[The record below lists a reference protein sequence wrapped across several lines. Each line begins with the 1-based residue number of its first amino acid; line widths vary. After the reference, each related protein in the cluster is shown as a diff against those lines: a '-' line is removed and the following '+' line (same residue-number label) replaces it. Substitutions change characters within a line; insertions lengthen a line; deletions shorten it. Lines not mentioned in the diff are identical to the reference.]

1 MGIVMMI
8 FPIIAAAIS
17 AFFFFFSKKYVRKD
31 AQTIAVISFI
41 AVIIYII
48 ARVVAY
54 NCAISAATRIY
65 DDFDS
70 ASSAAVAVG
79 SSNLVI
85 VQIISQM
92 ILFAIICLTVIN
104 AVFIIRIRKDKTVSS
119 NKINESTL
127 ICPKCKKPISGNKN
141 FCTSCGEKI
150 NTI

>member
-17 AFFFFFSKKYVRKD
+17 VFSFMNAKKYVRKD

-54 NCAISAATRIY
+54 NCTIGMLY
-65 DDFDS
+65 VDFDS
-70 ASSAAVAVG
+70 AAAVAV
-79 SSNLVI
+79 SPSNLVI
-85 VQIISQM
+85 LQIISQM

-104 AVFIIRIRKDKTVSS
+104 AVFIVRIRKDKTVSS
-119 NKINESTL
+119 NKINESVL

>member
-17 AFFFFFSKKYVRKD
+17 AFSFINAKKYVRKD

-48 ARVVAY
+48 ARVAAY
-54 NCAISAATRIY
+54 NCTIGMLY

-70 ASSAAVAVG
+70 APSAAVAV
-79 SSNLVI
+79 SPSNLVI
-85 VQIISQM
+85 LQIISQM

-104 AVFIIRIRKDKTVSS
+104 AVFIVRIRKDKTVSS

>member
-17 AFFFFFSKKYVRKD
+17 AFSFINAKKYVRKD

-48 ARVVAY
+48 ARLAAY
-54 NCAISAATRIY
+54 NCTIGRLY

-70 ASSAAVAVG
+70 APSAAVAV
-79 SSNLVI
+79 SPSNLVI
-85 VQIISQM
+85 LQIISQM

-104 AVFIIRIRKDKTVSS
+104 AVFIVRIRKDKTVSS

-150 NTI
+150 NSI